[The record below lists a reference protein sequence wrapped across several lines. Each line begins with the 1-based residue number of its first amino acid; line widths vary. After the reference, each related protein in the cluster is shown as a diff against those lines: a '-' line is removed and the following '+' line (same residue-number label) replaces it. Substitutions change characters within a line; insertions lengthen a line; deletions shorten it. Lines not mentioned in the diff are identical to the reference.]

1 MGVELV
7 EDGADATVAVFGC
20 ADLKGEKEGELG
32 GWLGGGDFG
41 GRGLT
46 VGILDGAVVEEDA
59 NNWHVI
65 EHEGHVQCREVMA
78 VQAGEMLDEWLEV
91 EVKKKIA
98 KNVK

>member
-1 MGVELV
+1 LGVELV

-20 ADLKGEKEGELG
+20 ADLNSRGGLG

-46 VGILDGAVVEEDA
+46 VGVLDGAVVEEDA
-59 NNWHVI
+59 DDWYVV

-78 VQAGEMLDEWLEV
+78 VQAGEMV
-91 EVKKKIA
+91 
-98 KNVK
+98 